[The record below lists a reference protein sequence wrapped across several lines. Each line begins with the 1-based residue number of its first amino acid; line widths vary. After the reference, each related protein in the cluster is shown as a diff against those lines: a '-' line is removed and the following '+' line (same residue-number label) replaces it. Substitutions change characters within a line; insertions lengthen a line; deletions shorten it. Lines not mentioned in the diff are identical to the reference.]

1 MCLVLIW
8 NVIVV
13 KTKRISS
20 KFLVSCHW
28 FFVPRC
34 DVCCLFWRSRYNL
47 TNQPVLLVS
56 ATLAHRLH
64 VRCRAWCTARMSSP
78 PPLPAL
84 CCLVPD
90 LHKDL
95 FRNNR
100 MWSQSCCGLNG
111 VSAAEL
117 LLHSSSAL
125 SPHVVQKSYTLFVW
139 AALSSLS
146 RRPLE
151 CTLAFAFRGHEIP
164 GLFPATYRKKIQCC
178 IFRIITWQW
187 YRYGA
192 RLARWEIAVYWC
204 SSRWFFC
211 GKSNVYLR
219 HLAQKYVT
227 IY

>member
-1 MCLVLIW
+1 MCLMLIW

-13 KTKRISS
+13 KTKRVSS
-20 KFLVSCHW
+20 KCLLSGHC
-28 FFVPRC
+28 FFVSRC
-34 DVCCLFWRSRYNL
+34 DVCCLLWRSRYHL
-47 TNQPVLLVS
+47 ANQPVLLVS

-64 VRCRAWCTARMSSP
+64 VRCRAWCTARMP
-78 PPLPAL
+78 PPPPSLF
-84 CCLVPD
+84 CLVPD

-100 MWSQSCCGLNG
+100 MWCQSCSLFCCGLNG
-111 VSAAEL
+111 VSAAQL

-125 SPHVVQKSYTLFVW
+125 SPHVVQKSYTRFVW

-178 IFRIITWQW
+178 IFRIITWLW

-192 RLARWEIAVYWC
+192 RLARWKIAVYWC
-204 SSRWFFC
+204 GSRGFFVE
-211 GKSNVYLR
+211 K
-219 HLAQKYVT
+219 VT
-227 IY
+227 FICDTWHRNT